1 MVVPYPRFMKGGYME
16 DIRYMSIDI
25 ETYCGVDLARN
36 GVYRYA
42 ESDDF
47 EILLFGVSVNGGPVE
62 VYDLTRGDSIPED
75 ILGAIV
81 DEDVLKWAY
90 NASFERVC
98 ISSYLR
104 RNRPDIFRGYG
115 DADDATGGFLDPHG
129 WRCSRIWG
137 AYMGL
142 PLSLDGI
149 GRVLKLTEGKMKE
162 GASLIQY
169 FCRPCRPT
177 LSNGGRTRNL
187 PSHAM
192 DKWKVFTD
200 YNRRDVE
207 VEMAVQ
213 EKLSRYP
220 VPDFLWDEYVIDQTI
235 NDRGILVD
243 MELVGNAVS
252 FDERSRETLM
262 ERLRVLT
269 DLENPNSVVQ
279 MKSWLSGN
287 GVEVDTLGKKAVK
300 ALIPE
305 TDGEVRDALVL
316 RLQVAKSS
324 VKKYKA
330 MEDTVCGD
338 GRARGCFQF
347 YGASRSGRWAGRHIQ
362 LQNLPQNHIER
373 LAETREIVKGGD
385 YEMLQTLYDDI
396 PDVLSQLIRTA
407 FIPREGTRFIV
418 ADFSAIEARVLAF
431 LAGEEWRN
439 KVFRDNGDIY
449 CASASAMFKVPV
461 EKHGVNGHL
470 RQKGKVAELACIAE
484 GQMVLTDSGEKPIET
499 VTDSDL
505 LWDGED
511 WVRHEGVIYKGEGET
526 IEYQGLR
533 ATPDHYVWVEGEQRP
548 LPFGFAAGSGFDL
561 VKAGHCGHEVRTCGD
576 NGFQGTCSEET
587 SVRRSEMHGLRECK
601 VDFSGKPEV
610 GKIEGV
616 PGMLTE
622 ETGSG
627 MAVEETDG
635 CKAEM
640 RESER
645 QELDGLRWQRDKV
658 QVRQRTGGGTVCNPG
673 DGNSSKGDGTGQ
685 DRHRRGLCKGEPAV
699 RHTQG
704 EQQEQKEHG
713 PLGIQ
718 PHILALLPCK
728 GGEDAVGGYVK
739 GGDHQEGG
747 DERHG
752 KKEEL
757 AYNQRKV
764 GLYDIRNAGPNHRF
778 TVSGHLVHNCGYG
791 GGTGALKA
799 MGALEMGL
807 DEGEL
812 EKLIK
817 DWRASNP
824 HITEFWWGVDKAAK
838 EAIKTKGTTC
848 CRGIRFEYRGA
859 MLFIHLPSGR
869 RLTYVKPRI
878 GENRFGGESID
889 FEGIDQEHK
898 WGRIETY
905 GPKLVE
911 NIVQAVSRDILA
923 NAMKNLR
930 NMEIVAHVHDEL
942 IIQASPG
949 TSVEEVCRV
958 MGMTPPWIEGLQLRA
973 DGYETEFYRKD

>member
-1 MVVPYPRFMKGGYME
+1 MVVPYPRFMKGGDME

-75 ILGAIV
+75 ILRAIV
-81 DEDVLKWAY
+81 DVDVLKWAY

-104 RNRPDIFRGYG
+104 RNRPDVFHGYG
-115 DADDATGGFLDPHG
+115 DAGDATGGLLDPHG

-187 PSHAM
+187 PLHSP

-252 FDERSRETLM
+252 FDERSRETIM
-262 ERLRVLT
+262 ERLRAIT

-287 GVEVDTLGKKAVK
+287 GVEVETLGKKAVK

-330 MEDTVCGD
+330 MEDTVCRD

-439 KVFRDNGDIY
+439 EVFRENRDIY

-470 RQKGKVAELACIAE
+470 RQKGKVAELA
-484 GQMVLTDSGEKPIET
+484 L
-499 VTDSDL
+499 
-505 LWDGED
+505 
-511 WVRHEGVIYKGEGET
+511 
-526 IEYQGLR
+526 
-533 ATPDHYVWVEGEQRP
+533 
-548 LPFGFAAGSGFDL
+548 
-561 VKAGHCGHEVRTCGD
+561 
-576 NGFQGTCSEET
+576 
-587 SVRRSEMHGLRECK
+587 
-601 VDFSGKPEV
+601 
-610 GKIEGV
+610 
-616 PGMLTE
+616 
-622 ETGSG
+622 
-627 MAVEETDG
+627 
-635 CKAEM
+635 
-640 RESER
+640 
-645 QELDGLRWQRDKV
+645 
-658 QVRQRTGGGTVCNPG
+658 
-673 DGNSSKGDGTGQ
+673 
-685 DRHRRGLCKGEPAV
+685 
-699 RHTQG
+699 
-704 EQQEQKEHG
+704 
-713 PLGIQ
+713 
-718 PHILALLPCK
+718 
-728 GGEDAVGGYVK
+728 
-739 GGDHQEGG
+739 
-747 DERHG
+747 
-752 KKEEL
+752 
-757 AYNQRKV
+757 
-764 GLYDIRNAGPNHRF
+764 
-778 TVSGHLVHNCGYG
+778 GYG
-791 GGTGALKA
+791 GGTGALKT

-807 DEGEL
+807 EEDEL
-812 EKLIK
+812 EGLVKS
-817 DWRASNP
+817 WRNSNP
-824 HITEFWWGVDKAAK
+824 HITGFWWQVDKAAK
-838 EAIKTKGTTC
+838 EAIRSRTSTSCG
-848 CRGIRFEYRGA
+848 RIGFEYRGA
-859 MLFIHLPSGR
+859 MLFVHLPSGR

-878 GENRFGGESID
+878 GENRFGGESIN

-949 TSVEEVCRV
+949 TSVEKVCRV
-958 MGMTPPWIEGLQLRA
+958 MGMTPSWIEGLQLRA

>member
-1 MVVPYPRFMKGGYME
+1 MVVPYPRFMKGGDME

-75 ILGAIV
+75 ILRAIV
-81 DEDVLKWAY
+81 DVDVLKWAY

-115 DADDATGGFLDPHG
+115 DADDATGGLLDPHG

-187 PSHAM
+187 PLHSP

-252 FDERSRETLM
+252 FDERSRESLM
-262 ERLRVLT
+262 ERLRVIT

-287 GVEVDTLGKKAVK
+287 GVEVETLGKKAVK

-330 MEDTVCGD
+330 MEDTVCRD

-439 KVFRDNGDIY
+439 EVFRENRDIY

-470 RQKGKVAELACIAE
+470 RQKGKVAELA
-484 GQMVLTDSGEKPIET
+484 L
-499 VTDSDL
+499 
-505 LWDGED
+505 
-511 WVRHEGVIYKGEGET
+511 
-526 IEYQGLR
+526 
-533 ATPDHYVWVEGEQRP
+533 
-548 LPFGFAAGSGFDL
+548 
-561 VKAGHCGHEVRTCGD
+561 
-576 NGFQGTCSEET
+576 
-587 SVRRSEMHGLRECK
+587 
-601 VDFSGKPEV
+601 
-610 GKIEGV
+610 
-616 PGMLTE
+616 
-622 ETGSG
+622 
-627 MAVEETDG
+627 
-635 CKAEM
+635 
-640 RESER
+640 
-645 QELDGLRWQRDKV
+645 
-658 QVRQRTGGGTVCNPG
+658 
-673 DGNSSKGDGTGQ
+673 
-685 DRHRRGLCKGEPAV
+685 
-699 RHTQG
+699 
-704 EQQEQKEHG
+704 
-713 PLGIQ
+713 
-718 PHILALLPCK
+718 
-728 GGEDAVGGYVK
+728 
-739 GGDHQEGG
+739 
-747 DERHG
+747 
-752 KKEEL
+752 
-757 AYNQRKV
+757 
-764 GLYDIRNAGPNHRF
+764 
-778 TVSGHLVHNCGYG
+778 GYG

-799 MGALEMGL
+799 MGALEMGIGEDEL
-807 DEGEL
+807 DGL
-812 EKLIK
+812 VKT
-817 DWRASNP
+817 WRASNP
-824 HITEFWWGVDKAAK
+824 HITDFWWGVDKAAK
-838 EAIKTKGTTC
+838 EAIKTKGMTE

-878 GENRFGGESID
+878 GENRFGGESIV

-898 WGRIETY
+898 WGKIETY

-923 NAMKNLR
+923 NSMKNLR
-930 NMEIVAHVHDEL
+930 DMEIVAHVHDEL
-942 IIQASPG
+942 IIQAPSED
-949 TSVEEVCRV
+949 SVEDVCRV
-958 MGMTPPWIEGLQLRA
+958 MGMTPPWIQGLKLRA

>member
-1 MVVPYPRFMKGGYME
+1 ME

-75 ILGAIV
+75 ILRAIV
-81 DEDVLKWAY
+81 DVDVLKWAY

-187 PSHAM
+187 PLHSP

-262 ERLRVLT
+262 ERLRVIT

-287 GVEVDTLGKKAVK
+287 GVEVETLGKKAVK

-330 MEDTVCGD
+330 MEDTVCRD

-439 KVFRDNGDIY
+439 EVFRENGDIY

-561 VKAGHCGHEVRTCGD
+561 VKAGHCGHEVRACGN
-576 NGFQGTCSEET
+576 NGF
-587 SVRRSEMHGLRECK
+587 
-601 VDFSGKPEV
+601 
-610 GKIEGV
+610 
-616 PGMLTE
+616 
-622 ETGSG
+622 
-627 MAVEETDG
+627 
-635 CKAEM
+635 
-640 RESER
+640 
-645 QELDGLRWQRDKV
+645 
-658 QVRQRTGGGTVCNPG
+658 
-673 DGNSSKGDGTGQ
+673 
-685 DRHRRGLCKGEPAV
+685 
-699 RHTQG
+699 
-704 EQQEQKEHG
+704 
-713 PLGIQ
+713 Q

-747 DERHG
+747 GERHG

-878 GENRFGGESID
+878 GENRFGGESIV

>member
-1 MVVPYPRFMKGGYME
+1 MKGGYME

-75 ILGAIV
+75 ILRAIV
-81 DEDVLKWAY
+81 DVDVLKWAY

-262 ERLRVLT
+262 ERLRVIT

-305 TDGEVRDALVL
+305 TEGDVRSALVL

-330 MEDTVCGD
+330 MEDTVCRD

-385 YEMLQTLYDDI
+385 YDMLQTLYDDI

-407 FIPREGTRFIV
+407 FIPRKGTRFIV

-439 KVFRDNGDIY
+439 EVFRKNGDIY

-548 LPFGFAAGSGFDL
+548 LPFGFAAESGLNL
-561 VKAGHCGHEVRTCGD
+561 VKSGPCGHEVRACGD
-576 NGFQGTCSEET
+576 NGFQGACSEET
-587 SVRRSEMHGLRECK
+587 SIRRSEVYGMREGE
-601 VDFSGKPEV
+601 VDLAGEPEIR
-610 GKIEGV
+610 KIEGM
-616 PGMLTE
+616 PGMLPKK
-622 ETGSG
+622 TGSG
-627 MAVEETDG
+627 MAVEKTDG
-635 CKAEM
+635 GEAEV
-640 RESER
+640 RESEC
-645 QELDGLRWQRDKV
+645 QELEELRWQGDKV
-658 QVRQRTGGGTVCNPG
+658 QVRQRSGSWALHNGGNWTAP
-673 DGNSSKGDGTGQ
+673 KGDGAGQ
-685 DRHRRGLCKGEPAV
+685 NRHGRGLCKREPTV
-699 RHTQG
+699 RHSPGKQP
-704 EQQEQKEHG
+704 EQKEYG
-713 PLGIQ
+713 PFGIR
-718 PHILALLPCK
+718 PKVLALFPSQ
-728 GGEDAVGGYVK
+728 GSEDAVGGTDK
-739 GGDHQEGG
+739 GGHHKESGS
-747 DERHG
+747 ERHG
-752 KKEEL
+752 EKEEL
-757 AYNQRKV
+757 AYNQCKV

-791 GGTGALKA
+791 GGVGALKA

-807 DEGEL
+807 DESEL
-812 EKLIK
+812 DKLIR
-817 DWRASNP
+817 DWRTSNP
-824 HITEFWWGVDKAAK
+824 HITDFWWGVDKAAK
-838 EAIKTKGTTC
+838 EAIKTKGMTE

-878 GENRFGGESID
+878 GENRFGGESIV

-898 WGRIETY
+898 WGKIETY

-923 NAMKNLR
+923 NSMKNLR
-930 NMEIVAHVHDEL
+930 DMEIVAHVHDEL
-942 IIQASPG
+942 IIQAPSEV
-949 TSVEEVCRV
+949 SVEDVCRV
-958 MGMTPPWIEGLQLRA
+958 MGMTPPWIQGLQLRA

>member
-1 MVVPYPRFMKGGYME
+1 ME

-75 ILGAIV
+75 ILRAIV
-81 DEDVLKWAY
+81 DVGVLKWAY

-104 RNRPDIFRGYG
+104 RNRPDVFRGYG

-142 PLSLDGI
+142 PFSLDGI

-187 PSHAM
+187 PLHSP

-262 ERLRVLT
+262 ERLRVIT

-287 GVEVDTLGKKAVK
+287 GVEVETLGKKAVK

-330 MEDTVCGD
+330 MEDTVCRD

-470 RQKGKVAELACIAE
+470 RQKGKVAELA
-484 GQMVLTDSGEKPIET
+484 L
-499 VTDSDL
+499 
-505 LWDGED
+505 
-511 WVRHEGVIYKGEGET
+511 
-526 IEYQGLR
+526 
-533 ATPDHYVWVEGEQRP
+533 
-548 LPFGFAAGSGFDL
+548 
-561 VKAGHCGHEVRTCGD
+561 
-576 NGFQGTCSEET
+576 
-587 SVRRSEMHGLRECK
+587 
-601 VDFSGKPEV
+601 
-610 GKIEGV
+610 
-616 PGMLTE
+616 
-622 ETGSG
+622 
-627 MAVEETDG
+627 
-635 CKAEM
+635 
-640 RESER
+640 
-645 QELDGLRWQRDKV
+645 
-658 QVRQRTGGGTVCNPG
+658 
-673 DGNSSKGDGTGQ
+673 
-685 DRHRRGLCKGEPAV
+685 
-699 RHTQG
+699 
-704 EQQEQKEHG
+704 
-713 PLGIQ
+713 
-718 PHILALLPCK
+718 
-728 GGEDAVGGYVK
+728 
-739 GGDHQEGG
+739 
-747 DERHG
+747 
-752 KKEEL
+752 
-757 AYNQRKV
+757 
-764 GLYDIRNAGPNHRF
+764 
-778 TVSGHLVHNCGYG
+778 GYG

-807 DEGEL
+807 EEDEL
-812 EKLIK
+812 EGLVKS
-817 DWRASNP
+817 WRNSNP
-824 HITEFWWGVDKAAK
+824 HITGFWWQVDKAAK
-838 EAIKTKGTTC
+838 EAIRSRTSTSCG
-848 CRGIRFEYRGA
+848 RIGFEYRGA
-859 MLFIHLPSGR
+859 MLFVHLPSGR

-878 GENRFGGESID
+878 GENRFGGESIN

>member
-1 MVVPYPRFMKGGYME
+1 ME

-75 ILGAIV
+75 ILRAIV
-81 DEDVLKWAY
+81 DVDVLKWAY

-104 RNRPDIFRGYG
+104 RNRPDVFRGYG
-115 DADDATGGFLDPHG
+115 DAGDATGGLLDPHG

-162 GASLIQY
+162 GALLIQY

-187 PSHAM
+187 PLHSP

-207 VEMAVQ
+207 VEMAMQ

-262 ERLRVLT
+262 ERLRVIT

-287 GVEVDTLGKKAVK
+287 GVEVETLGKKAVK

-330 MEDTVCGD
+330 MEDTVCRD

-362 LQNLPQNHIER
+362 LQNLPQNHMER
-373 LAETREIVKGGD
+373 LAETRGIVKVGD

-439 KVFRDNGDIY
+439 EVFRDNGDIY

-470 RQKGKVAELACIAE
+470 RQKGKVAELA
-484 GQMVLTDSGEKPIET
+484 L
-499 VTDSDL
+499 
-505 LWDGED
+505 
-511 WVRHEGVIYKGEGET
+511 
-526 IEYQGLR
+526 
-533 ATPDHYVWVEGEQRP
+533 
-548 LPFGFAAGSGFDL
+548 
-561 VKAGHCGHEVRTCGD
+561 
-576 NGFQGTCSEET
+576 
-587 SVRRSEMHGLRECK
+587 
-601 VDFSGKPEV
+601 
-610 GKIEGV
+610 
-616 PGMLTE
+616 
-622 ETGSG
+622 
-627 MAVEETDG
+627 
-635 CKAEM
+635 
-640 RESER
+640 
-645 QELDGLRWQRDKV
+645 
-658 QVRQRTGGGTVCNPG
+658 
-673 DGNSSKGDGTGQ
+673 
-685 DRHRRGLCKGEPAV
+685 
-699 RHTQG
+699 
-704 EQQEQKEHG
+704 
-713 PLGIQ
+713 
-718 PHILALLPCK
+718 
-728 GGEDAVGGYVK
+728 
-739 GGDHQEGG
+739 
-747 DERHG
+747 
-752 KKEEL
+752 
-757 AYNQRKV
+757 
-764 GLYDIRNAGPNHRF
+764 
-778 TVSGHLVHNCGYG
+778 GYG

-807 DEGEL
+807 EEDEL
-812 EKLIK
+812 EGLVKS
-817 DWRASNP
+817 WRNSNP
-824 HITEFWWGVDKAAK
+824 HITGFWWQVDKAAK
-838 EAIKTKGTTC
+838 EAIKSRTSTSCG
-848 CRGIRFEYRGA
+848 RIGFEYRGA
-859 MLFIHLPSGR
+859 MLFVHLPSSR

-878 GENRFGGESID
+878 GENRFGGESIN

-958 MGMTPPWIEGLQLRA
+958 MGMTPSWIEGLQLRA

>member
-1 MVVPYPRFMKGGYME
+1 ME

-75 ILGAIV
+75 ILRAIV
-81 DEDVLKWAY
+81 DVDVLKWAY

-104 RNRPDIFRGYG
+104 RNRPDVFHGYG

-187 PSHAM
+187 PLHAP

-262 ERLRVLT
+262 ERLRVIT

-287 GVEVDTLGKKAVK
+287 GVEVETLGKKAVK

-316 RLQVAKSS
+316 RLRVAKSS

-330 MEDTVCGD
+330 MEDTVCRD

-373 LAETREIVKGGD
+373 LAETREIVNGGD

-470 RQKGKVAELACIAE
+470 RQKGKVAELA
-484 GQMVLTDSGEKPIET
+484 L
-499 VTDSDL
+499 
-505 LWDGED
+505 
-511 WVRHEGVIYKGEGET
+511 
-526 IEYQGLR
+526 
-533 ATPDHYVWVEGEQRP
+533 
-548 LPFGFAAGSGFDL
+548 
-561 VKAGHCGHEVRTCGD
+561 
-576 NGFQGTCSEET
+576 
-587 SVRRSEMHGLRECK
+587 
-601 VDFSGKPEV
+601 
-610 GKIEGV
+610 
-616 PGMLTE
+616 
-622 ETGSG
+622 
-627 MAVEETDG
+627 
-635 CKAEM
+635 
-640 RESER
+640 
-645 QELDGLRWQRDKV
+645 
-658 QVRQRTGGGTVCNPG
+658 
-673 DGNSSKGDGTGQ
+673 
-685 DRHRRGLCKGEPAV
+685 
-699 RHTQG
+699 
-704 EQQEQKEHG
+704 
-713 PLGIQ
+713 
-718 PHILALLPCK
+718 
-728 GGEDAVGGYVK
+728 
-739 GGDHQEGG
+739 
-747 DERHG
+747 
-752 KKEEL
+752 
-757 AYNQRKV
+757 
-764 GLYDIRNAGPNHRF
+764 
-778 TVSGHLVHNCGYG
+778 GYG

-807 DEGEL
+807 EEDEL
-812 EKLIK
+812 EGLVKS
-817 DWRASNP
+817 WRNSNP
-824 HITEFWWGVDKAAK
+824 HITGFWWQVDKAAK
-838 EAIKTKGTTC
+838 EAIKSRTSTSCG
-848 CRGIRFEYRGA
+848 RIGFEYRGA
-859 MLFIHLPSGR
+859 MLFVHLPSGR

-878 GENRFGGESID
+878 GENRFGGESIN

-958 MGMTPPWIEGLQLRA
+958 MGMTPSWIEGLQLRA

>member
-16 DIRYMSIDI
+16 DIKYMSIDI

-75 ILGAIV
+75 ILRAIV
-81 DEDVLKWAY
+81 DVDVLKWAY

-115 DADDATGGFLDPHG
+115 DADDATCGLLDPHG

-177 LSNGGRTRNL
+177 ISNGGRTRNL
-187 PSHAM
+187 PLHSP

-213 EKLSRYP
+213 EKLSRHP

-262 ERLRVLT
+262 ERLRVIT

-287 GVEVDTLGKKAVK
+287 GVEVETLGKKAVK

-330 MEDTVCGD
+330 MEDTVCRD

-499 VTDSDL
+499 VTESDL

-561 VKAGHCGHEVRTCGD
+561 VKAEHCGHEVRAYGD
-576 NGFQGTCSEET
+576 NGF
-587 SVRRSEMHGLRECK
+587 
-601 VDFSGKPEV
+601 
-610 GKIEGV
+610 
-616 PGMLTE
+616 
-622 ETGSG
+622 
-627 MAVEETDG
+627 
-635 CKAEM
+635 
-640 RESER
+640 
-645 QELDGLRWQRDKV
+645 
-658 QVRQRTGGGTVCNPG
+658 
-673 DGNSSKGDGTGQ
+673 
-685 DRHRRGLCKGEPAV
+685 
-699 RHTQG
+699 
-704 EQQEQKEHG
+704 
-713 PLGIQ
+713 Q
-718 PHILALLPCK
+718 PHILALLPCQ

-747 DERHG
+747 GERHG

-848 CRGIRFEYRGA
+848 CRDIRFEYRGA

-878 GENRFGGESID
+878 GENRFGGESIN

-958 MGMTPPWIEGLQLRA
+958 MGMTPPWIKGLQLRA